1 MRRGRRQLLVLLAL
15 SAGLALSAL
24 PAGAQSAQAG
34 TPTPIIGPTR
44 VATPAPQNATTTII
58 QHRLLFPAETI
69 TESLVKIFSKGTEGI
84 DVVNET
90 AKWGE
95 VMGAIFQPPANGDY
109 AKKAQSSW
117 PVAAVLAPALFVLR
131 IAFYNWRRLTGEE
144 DSAARSAGD
153 ILTALVLA
161 VLCGWFLDLVVRMG
175 WGITGAVVGE
185 TAQLARDFLRTMT
198 LGEVGRTVAV
208 TAALGIFA
216 PLFSAALTIGAIIG
230 LAGVLM
236 SFFMAQGALYVLAIL
251 GPAVM
256 IAGVLPELR
265 FLRAFWLKG
274 VVLIALL
281 PLLAGGI
288 FKATVEGSAFAS
300 GELFSMGIILGPL
313 IRVLWLWAAAGAML
327 AVVGIL
333 GKFTITTTADAA
345 NKVFGAVKGIAT
357 TAALAATGAGIG
369 TAGMVGAAGGG
380 MGATGAG
387 AAGGTGGA
395 GSPGGPAALS
405 DAQQHLGSAQQ
416 WNFGGMMADVFGQ
429 RQAGQFARS
438 MASQH
443 TLAARQAEL
452 GLMMERFGAPGGPSG
467 DQQVKAYEDVGFTVS
482 ESVRGELL
490 KGYGSDDPAKFKE
503 AYEGLSPLLQNRS
516 IDPGAFASQNPN
528 RAGLMASIYQNE
540 REAIDRSGDPLG
552 DLALRAGFDQGL
564 FDADG

>member
-1 MRRGRRQLLVLLAL
+1 
-15 SAGLALSAL
+15 
-24 PAGAQSAQAG
+24 
-34 TPTPIIGPTR
+34 
-44 VATPAPQNATTTII
+44 
-58 QHRLLFPAETI
+58 
-69 TESLVKIFSKGTEGI
+69 
-84 DVVNET
+84 
-90 AKWGE
+90 
-95 VMGAIFQPPANGDY
+95 MGAIFQPPANGDY
-109 AKKAQSSW
+109 AQKAQSSW

-161 VLCGWFLDLVVRMG
+161 VLCGWFLDLLVRMG

-185 TAQLARDFLRTMT
+185 TAQLAKDFLRTMT
-198 LGEVGRTVAV
+198 LGDVGRTVAV

-216 PLFSAALTIGAIIG
+216 PLFSVALTIGAIIG
-230 LAGVLM
+230 LAGVLI

-256 IAGVLPELR
+256 IAGVIPELR
-265 FLRAFWLKG
+265 FLRAFWLKV

-313 IRVLWLWAAAGAML
+313 IRVLWLWAAAGALL

-357 TAALAATGAGIG
+357 TAALAATGVGIGAAGIG
-369 TAGMVGAAGGG
+369 SAAGGG
-380 MGATGAG
+380 AGAASAG
-387 AAGGTGGA
+387 AAGGTGGT
-395 GSPGGPAALS
+395 GSTGGLAALS

-429 RQAGQFARS
+429 RQVGQFARS
-438 MASQH
+438 MTSQH
-443 TLAARQAEL
+443 TLAARQSEL
-452 GLMMERFGAPGGPSG
+452 SYMMDRFGTGAASGSSG
-467 DQQVKAYEDVGFTVS
+467 DQPAKAYNDVGFTVS

-490 KGYGSDDPAKFKE
+490 KGYGSDDPAGFKE
-503 AYEGLSPLLQNRS
+503 AYEGMSPLLQNRS
-516 IDPGAFASQNPN
+516 INPGTFASQNPN

-540 REAIDRSGDPLG
+540 HEAIDRSADPLG
-552 DLALRAGFDQGL
+552 DLALRAGVDESQFNPE
-564 FDADG
+564 A